1 MPPCLNPTH
10 IKERYYPS
18 DWVVLYSEEKVEK
31 VAGLDHL
38 PVEQELEC
46 WKGIR
51 EFCLLDEDA

>member
-1 MPPCLNPTH
+1 ME
-10 IKERYYPS
+10 ERYYPS